1 MRYETSGQRRVVG
14 EGRAVASPRAK
25 AGEEGRTAAR
35 FEPPGAHGSSLR
47 PAHRA
52 AVATAAAGVA
62 LRQWL
67 DLLAPV
73 PRMDAPRRVEAAPPT
88 ALARVELGGRDR
100 LESRRPRQLDGGGE
114 KGGNVIG
121 PNPTDKGRAG
131 CKRHLV
137 VDAKGVPLAVRL
149 TAANVNDCQ
158 LFEELLD
165 AIPALKGRG
174 PGRPRRRPAKVHADK
189 GYDFRKCRRA
199 CRVRNMQARIA
210 RRGVESKE
218 RLGRH
223 RWVVERD
230 FAWFNAMRRL
240 RTRNDRRASH
250 YLGFL
255 HLGCAL
261 ICWNYL
267 TRL

>member
-1 MRYETSGQRRVVG
+1 MRYETSCQRRVVD
-14 EGRAVASPRAK
+14 EGRAAAPPRAK
-25 AGEEGRTAAR
+25 AGEEGRAAAR
-35 FEPPGAHGSSLR
+35 LEPPGAHGHSVR
-47 PAHRA
+47 PAHRPPVA
-52 AVATAAAGVA
+52 AHAARAGVWQ
-62 LRQWL
+62 RV

-73 PRMDAPRRVEAAPPT
+73 PHVDAPRRVEAAAPHVV
-88 ALARVELGGRDR
+88 ARAELGGRDR
-100 LESRRPRQLDGGGE
+100 LEPGRHRQLHGGGE
-114 KGGNVIG
+114 KGGNIIG

-137 VDAKGVPLAVRL
+137 VDAAGIPLAVRL

-158 LFEELLD
+158 RFEELLD
-165 AIPALKGRG
+165 AIPALRHRG

-189 GYDFRKCRRA
+189 GYDYRKCRRA
-199 CRVRNMQARIA
+199 CRVRNIQSRIA
-210 RRGVESKE
+210 RRGIESKE

-240 RTRNDRRASH
+240 RTRYDRRASH